1 MLFILA
7 FVNKSFAVDS
17 GKITP
22 QKLRV
27 EYLKNPVIDELS
39 PRLSWVLI
47 SSENDQ
53 AQTAYQIVV
62 ASSIQKLNE
71 NKFNIWNTGKVFSN
85 QNIQIYYKGKK
96 LNSRGI
102 YYWKVRI
109 WDKNGMPCRWSKTAS
124 WTMGLLNKSEWK
136 AEWIGL
142 DLYNLNRNTQLILP
156 PAPYLR
162 RC

>member
-1 MLFILA
+1 MTY
-7 FVNKSFAVDS
+7 NYYSF
-17 GKITP
+17 T
-22 QKLRV
+22 
-27 EYLKNPVIDELS
+27 
-39 PRLSWVLI
+39 
-47 SSENDQ
+47 
-53 AQTAYQIVV
+53 
-62 ASSIQKLNE
+62 KLNE